1 MITRLPVRLLLF
13 VSMLLCCYH
22 CSVAQHEGNYIIQKR
37 LLSVED
43 GLASRDVLCA
53 AQDAQGF
60 MWFATS
66 KGLQRYDGYHFTD
79 FSYPEIKDRL
89 VTAMEVFGDYLIL
102 CAYSYGKSATT
113 EFVVDTRKQTILRFE
128 SVFPSVP
135 FKSSNA
141 FKLGHDGNTIQFLTK
156 NPFTLWELNTEGM
169 FRERCNLHT
178 WTNLSNEFNLNLSSV
193 HFDGGRAIIHTH
205 ESSDIYLVTNNT
217 CAILTGDAILGTPL
231 SIHKNLLISVQ
242 HKNINDN
249 SIAHYY
255 SLDENTGACKRIDP
269 NKTPQLNTTYSS
281 IGAEIAFGSIAAG
294 SADQGFQLFIA
305 DESIT
310 LYPQEEYKQMTPL
323 GVRTVFADKQNNY
336 WICCSN
342 GLLHVRLHKNNFKT
356 HLAKKQTRANVPSE
370 ARAICEFQGSI
381 YANVWDRLWRV
392 EEFPTYSIPLN
403 GIGYGM
409 TTHNGELVEGAI
421 DGQQINIARKTTSN
435 LFVMNKEIWSL
446 FSVNDSILLA
456 GHSMGLEIFNSK
468 TRILQPISSSNLN
481 VAEPIFTY
489 RIFKSLKNEIVAAG
503 DNGIYMLN
511 DHFEFTDYYG
521 KLASDELH
529 RICSEQV
536 YDLYEEPNGD
546 WWIATNGEGL
556 IHLHWR
562 GASRSEGFDKEVF
575 NQSSGLPSN
584 VLYRIEHDTADNL
597 WISTYNGLVCFNSK
611 THSTKIFSE
620 ADGICNNEFDRISS
634 LSASDGRM
642 YFGTIDGIVEFNPAT
657 LTASNKSI
665 AAPLQ
670 LTAISKLDVDADTLI
685 SCMNEFISTGKIEL
699 QTHEKSLTLQFAL
712 LDFSFSQHHY
722 AYMIEGLDNDWS
734 YISENYV
741 RLNRLPYGSYT
752 IRIKAQLSDGTW
764 NEQELHIPVTVIAPL
779 HARAWFYP
787 VVIIALGLLFFTFM
801 RLRTQKL
808 MRDKIKL
815 ESIVK
820 NRTANLNS
828 ALGDKDVLLKEI
840 HHRVKNNLQV
850 IAGLLQLQKVNLHD
864 EQAITAINESQMR
877 VNSIALIH
885 QNMYQQENLESIDFQ
900 HFLHDL
906 FKNLKSLYGHEARQL
921 FLKLDAEGIALDID
935 TAVPLGLIA
944 NELLTNTYKHA
955 FTHST
960 HVTAQLNLRKL
971 NADEYE
977 LTYSDS
983 GPGIPADFNIEQSE
997 SLGMQL
1003 LNGLTHQLMGKLVY
1017 RSGALHQFRI
1027 VFKNAEARQRS

>member
-1 MITRLPVRLLLF
+1 MITRHPVRLLLF
-13 VSMLLCCYH
+13 VCSLLCCYH
-22 CSVAQHEGNYIIQKR
+22 CSVAQQEDNYIIQKR

-43 GLASRDVLCA
+43 GLTSRDVICA

-66 KGLQRYDGYHFTD
+66 KGLQRYDGYHFTN
-79 FSYPEIKDRL
+79 FSYPEIKDRV
-89 VTAMEVFGDYLIL
+89 VTAMEAFGDYLIL
-102 CAYSYGKSATT
+102 CTYSYGKSAAT
-113 EFVVDTRKQTILRFE
+113 EFVVDTRKQTILLFD
-128 SVFPSVP
+128 SVFPSAP
-135 FKSSNA
+135 FDPSNA
-141 FKLGHDGNTIQFLTK
+141 FKIGHDGNTIQFLTK
-156 NPFTLWELNTEGM
+156 NPFTLWELNADGM
-169 FRERCNLHT
+169 FRERCNLYT
-178 WTNLSNEFNLNLSSV
+178 WTIPSNEFYLNNSSV
-193 HFDGGRAIIHTH
+193 HFDEGRAILHAP
-205 ESSDIYLVTNNT
+205 ENSDIYLVTNNT
-217 CAILTGDAILGTPL
+217 CAILTGVAILGTPL

-242 HKNINDN
+242 HQNINNN

-255 SLDENTGACKRIDP
+255 TFDENTGACKQIDP
-269 NKTPQLNTTYSS
+269 NKTPQLNTNYSS

-305 DESIT
+305 EESIT

-323 GVRTVFADKQNNY
+323 GVRTVFADNQNNY

-342 GLLHVRLHKNNFKT
+342 GLLHVSLRKNNFKT

-370 ARAICEFQGSI
+370 TRGICEFQGSV

-409 TTHNGELVEGAI
+409 TTYNGELITGAI

-435 LFVMNKEIWSL
+435 LFNMDKEIWSL

-468 TRILQPISSSNLN
+468 TGKLQPISSSNLN

-489 RIFKSLKNEIVAAG
+489 RIVKSLHNELVAAG
-503 DNGIYMLN
+503 DNGIYILN

-521 KLASDELH
+521 KLASDNLH

-575 NQSSGLPSN
+575 NQSSGLPSD

-597 WISTYNGLVCFNSK
+597 WISTYNGLVCFNSNTHTTK
-611 THSTKIFSE
+611 TYSE
-620 ADGICNNEFDRISS
+620 ADGISNNEFDRISS
-634 LSASDGRM
+634 LSANDGRM
-642 YFGTIDGIVEFNPAT
+642 YFGTIDGIVEFNPAA
-657 LTASNKSI
+657 LTASNKTI
-665 AAPLQ
+665 ATPLQ
-670 LTAISKLDVDADTLI
+670 LTAISKLDVGADTLI
-685 SCMNEFISTGKIEL
+685 SCMDEFASMKKIVL

-722 AYMIEGLDNDWS
+722 AYMIEGLDNDWN

-741 RLNRLPYGSYT
+741 RLNGLPYGTYG
-752 IRIKAQLSDGTW
+752 IRIKAQQADGTW
-764 NEQELHIPVTVIAPL
+764 SEKELLIPVTVIAPL
-779 HARAWFYP
+779 YARIWFYP
-787 VVIIALGLLFFTFM
+787 IVIFALGILFFAFM
-801 RLRTQKL
+801 RLRTRKL
-808 MRDKIKL
+808 LRDKTKL
-815 ESIVK
+815 ENIVK
-820 NRTANLNS
+820 KRTATLNN
-828 ALGDKDVLLKEI
+828 ALNDKDVLLKEI

-850 IAGLLQLQKVNLHD
+850 IAGLLQLQKVSLQD
-864 EQAITAINESQMR
+864 EHAITAINESQMR

-885 QNMYQQENLESIDFQ
+885 QNMYQQENLEEIDFQ
-900 HFLHDL
+900 HFLRDL
-906 FKNLKSLYGHEARQL
+906 FKNLKSLYEQEQKQL
-921 FLKLDAEGIALDID
+921 TFDLNAEGIALDID
-935 TAVPLGLIA
+935 TAVPLGLIT

-955 FTHST
+955 FAQST
-960 HVTAQLNLRKL
+960 HVTAKLILRKL

-1003 LNGLTHQLMGKLVY
+1003 LQGLSQQLMGTLRY
-1017 RSGALHQFRI
+1017 RSGVNHAFTI
-1027 VFKNAEARQRS
+1027 VFKNAEARKRS